1 MAPPVPPVSLRQC
14 FAALPDPRREHN
26 RLHNLWDIIAL
37 TICAV
42 IAGADAWTEVEEY
55 GCLKHDFL
63 ATFLE
68 LPAGIPSHDTI
79 GRVFARLDPAAF
91 QQSFQAWVAALVE
104 ATDGRVIAIDG
115 KTLRHSFDTAGGK
128 GPLHLVSAWATANH
142 LTLGQRA
149 VSDKSNEITAIPELL
164 RLLDLHGAVVTI
176 DAMGCQKEIAAR
188 IEAGGG
194 RYVLS
199 LKENHG
205 TLHADVQQLFRDGL
219 ESDFRGL
226 DHHAHTTHD
235 RGHGRRETRR
245 YHVLP
250 APAALL
256 ERHPEWAGLKTL
268 GMVFS
273 ERQVGDA
280 EPTGETRFFLSS
292 LPPKVKPFARA
303 VRSHW
308 RIENSLH
315 WVLDVSFR
323 EDDCRVRKDH
333 GPENLALLRR
343 LAVSLLKQ
351 DTTVKRGIATKRKRA
366 GWDDD
371 YLLQVLRTSLA

>member
-14 FAALPDPRREHN
+14 FAPLPDPRREHN
-26 RLHNLWDIIAL
+26 RLHNLWDVIAL

-55 GCLKHDFL
+55 GRLKQDFL

-128 GPLHLVSAWATANH
+128 GPLHLISAWATANH

-149 VSDKSNEITAIPELL
+149 VADKSNEITAIPELL
-164 RLLDLHGAVVTI
+164 RLLDLHGAIVTI
-176 DAMGCQKEIAAR
+176 DAMGCQKDVAAR
-188 IEAGGG
+188 VEAGGG

-205 TLHADVQQLFRDGL
+205 TLHADVHPRPGARPARDAAV
-219 ESDFRGL
+219 SHPPRARGPAGAPPRL
-226 DHHAHTTHD
+226 GRPEDAGHGVQRAAGRGRRAD
-235 RGHGRRETRR
+235 RGDA
-245 YHVLP
+245 VLHQQ
-250 APAALL
+250 PAA
-256 ERHPEWAGLKTL
+256 AGED
-268 GMVFS
+268 V
-273 ERQVGDA
+273 R
-280 EPTGETRFFLSS
+280 PC
-292 LPPKVKPFARA
+292 RA
-303 VRSHW
+303 V
-308 RIENSLH
+308 
-315 WVLDVSFR
+315 
-323 EDDCRVRKDH
+323 
-333 GPENLALLRR
+333 PLA
-343 LAVSLLKQ
+343 
-351 DTTVKRGIATKRKRA
+351 D
-366 GWDDD
+366 
-371 YLLQVLRTSLA
+371 

>member
-1 MAPPVPPVSLRQC
+1 MAPPASRVSLRQC
-14 FAALPDPRREHN
+14 FAGLRDPRREHN
-26 RLHNLWDIIAL
+26 RFHDLWDIIAL

-42 IAGADAWTEVEEY
+42 IAGADAWTEVADY
-55 GCLKHDFL
+55 GRNKQDFL
-63 ATFLE
+63 ETFLD
-68 LPAGIPSHDTI
+68 LPNGIPSHDTI
-79 GRVFARLDPAAF
+79 GRVFALLDPAAF
-91 QQSFQAWVAALVE
+91 QQGFQAWMAALVD
-104 ATDGRVIAIDG
+104 ATEGRVIAIDG

-149 VSDKSNEITAIPELL
+149 VAEKSNEITAIPELL

-176 DAMGCQKEIAAR
+176 DAMGCQKDIAAR

-199 LKENHG
+199 LKENHE
-205 TLHADVQQLFRDGL
+205 TLYADVQALFRDGL

-226 DHHAHTTHD
+226 AHHAHTTHD

-256 ERHPEWAGLKTL
+256 ARHPGWAGLRTV

-280 EPTGETRFFLSS
+280 APTGEARFFVSS
-292 LPPKVKPFARA
+292 LPPKVKAFAHA

-308 RIENSLH
+308 GIENSLH

-323 EDDCRVRKDH
+323 EDESRLRKDH
-333 GPENLALLRR
+333 GPENLALVRR
-343 LAVSLLKQ
+343 MAVSLLKRE
-351 DTTVKRGIATKRKRA
+351 TTVKLGVAGKRKTA
-366 GWDDD
+366 GWNDD
-371 YLLQVLRTSLA
+371 YLRRVLRASLT